1 MSHLPVLPA
10 SKAKAPHLAQGE
22 FYEQLALNYL
32 LERGLTMVARNYRCR
47 YGELDLI
54 MRDRNILV
62 VVEVRYRKSAT
73 FGSAVESVTR
83 RKQSRI
89 ITATQCYLAAHPTHC
104 AIRFDVVAVTG
115 NNAIEWITSAFQT

>member
-1 MSHLPVLPA
+1 MLPV

-22 FYEQLALNYL
+22 LYEQLALSYL
-32 LERGLTMVARNYRCR
+32 LERGLTLVVRNYRCR

-54 MRDRNILV
+54 MRECNVLV

-89 ITATQCYLAAHPTHC
+89 ITATQCYLATHPANC

-115 NNAIEWITSAFQT
+115 NNAIEWIPNAFQT